1 MGYTKDSVFVRAFY
15 NRPKGFQIN
24 LGEFPSY
31 EALKHYVIKEYN
43 LYPQECYVSVSGLH
57 LYQEGS
63 NLLEAWERWELINK
77 IDFDQLAIYH
87 SNIKDLR
94 YADND
99 ELIEYFK
106 IK

>member
-1 MGYTKDSVFVRAFY
+1 MNIRSEVFVRVF
-15 NRPKGFQIN
+15 NEPKGF
-24 LGEFPSY
+24 LMDLSEFLSY
-31 EALKHYVIKEYN
+31 DELKDYLIKEHD
-43 LYPQECYVSVSGLH
+43 LYAQECYVSSSTLH
-57 LYQEGS
+57 LYKEGM

-77 IDFDQLAIYH
+77 IDFDELNEYD

-99 ELIEYFK
+99 ELIKYFK

>member
-1 MGYTKDSVFVRAFY
+1 MNIRSEVLVRAF
-15 NRPKGFQIN
+15 NEPKGFLID
-24 LGEFPSY
+24 LSEFLSCD
-31 EALKHYVIKEYN
+31 ELKDYLIKEHD
-43 LYPQECYVSVSGLH
+43 LYPQECYVSSSTIH
-57 LYQEGS
+57 LYQEGA

-77 IDFDQLAIYH
+77 IDFDEISKYG

-94 YADND
+94 YADNQ